1 MPPVGADDAV
11 VVDQWALVRLGI
23 KAVLQGIGVRVRA
36 EEANGRDGL
45 LRARSLEPG
54 VLVLGAM
61 ADLTAVEAV
70 AQAHQLPV
78 RPRVLVLVSAP
89 TAEDLRELLPMGP
102 DGVLVRSAG
111 AEEVRDAVTRIR
123 AGERVVAP
131 GLVPAVMDALQ
142 AGAVDAGPLTTKE
155 QEVLARL
162 AEGHSNQQIA
172 AAMFVT
178 PATVKTHLS
187 HIYAK
192 LGVANRR
199 EALARAV
206 ALGLLR

>member
-23 KAVLQGIGVRVRA
+23 KAVLQGVGVRVRA
-36 EEANGRDGL
+36 EEANGQDGL
-45 LRARSLEPG
+45 LRARSLEPA

-78 RPRVLVLVSAP
+78 RPQVLVLVSAP
-89 TAEDLRELLPMGP
+89 TAADLRELLQTGP

-111 AEEVRDAVTRIR
+111 AEELRDAVTRMR

-131 GLVPAVMDALQ
+131 ALVPAVLDALQ
-142 AGAVDAGPLTTKE
+142 GGDADGGPLTIKE

-162 AEGHSNQQIA
+162 AEGRSNQEIA

>member
-1 MPPVGADDAV
+1 MGADDAV

-23 KAVLQGIGVRVRA
+23 SAVLQGIGVRVRA
-36 EEANGRDGL
+36 EEAGGRDGVL
-45 LRARSLEPG
+45 QARRIEPG
-54 VLVLGAM
+54 LLVVGAV
-61 ADLTAVEAV
+61 ADLTVVEVV
-70 AQAHQLPV
+70 AQARQLPV

-89 TAEDLRELLPMGP
+89 ATTDLRELLQSGP

-111 AEEVRDAVTRIR
+111 ADELRDAVIRVR
-123 AGERVVAP
+123 AGERVMAP

-142 AGAVDAGPLTTKE
+142 AGETETGPLTTKE
-155 QEVLARL
+155 QEVLAKL
-162 AEGHSNQQIA
+162 AEGRSNQQIA
-172 AAMFVT
+172 EALFVT

-192 LGVANRR
+192 LGAANRR

>member
-1 MPPVGADDAV
+1 MGADDAV

-23 KAVLQGIGVRVRA
+23 SAVLQGIGVRVRA
-36 EEANGRDGL
+36 EEAGGRDGL
-45 LRARSLEPG
+45 LRARQVEPG
-54 VLVLGAM
+54 LLVLGAM
-61 ADLTAVEAV
+61 ADLSAVEAV

-89 TAEDLRELLPMGP
+89 GADDLRELLQIGP

-111 AEEVRDAVTRIR
+111 ADEVRDAVARMRT
-123 AGERVVAP
+123 GERVVAP

-142 AGAVDAGPLTTKE
+142 AADAGAGPLTVKE

-162 AEGHSNQQIA
+162 AEGRSNQQIA
-172 AAMFVT
+172 EALFVT

-199 EALARAV
+199 DALARAV
-206 ALGLLR
+206 ALGLLQ